1 MWKTLLKNSID
12 LLFPRRCINCN
23 RVGSSLCQDC
33 LALIEILSEN
43 YCPFCTNPTF
53 GVWGKTCQ
61 NCRKNHY
68 LGGLIAAV
76 SYNQP
81 LVKKAII
88 YFKYPPFLKDLKK
101 SLVSLIIAYLS
112 LANNNFY
119 RNFSDYFFVP
129 IPSYKSR
136 LRFREFSHTLA
147 LAEELSKSLKLPL
160 KKDLVIQHKKTQP
173 QAELSKELRIKNV
186 KGVFSIN
193 PQFIKFVENKK
204 FILVDDVFTTGSTM
218 DEVAKLLK
226 ENGAKEVWGMV
237 VAREF

>member
-12 LLFPRRCINCN
+12 LLFPRRCVNCN

-68 LGGLIAAV
+68 LDGLIAAV

-119 RNFSDYFFVP
+119 RNYLF
-129 IPSYKSR
+129 
-136 LRFREFSHTLA
+136 
-147 LAEELSKSLKLPL
+147 
-160 KKDLVIQHKKTQP
+160 IQHKKTQP

-218 DEVAKLLK
+218 DEVAKILK